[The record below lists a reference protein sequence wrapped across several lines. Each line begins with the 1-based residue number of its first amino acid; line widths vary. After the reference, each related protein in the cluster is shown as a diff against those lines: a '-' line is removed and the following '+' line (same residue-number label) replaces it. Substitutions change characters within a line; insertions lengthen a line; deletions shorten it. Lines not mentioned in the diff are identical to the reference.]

1 MLSEI
6 PDEWAAAV
14 ERWSAQNEK
23 HKREG
28 APDRNTE
35 YHLYQTMLGA
45 WPISAERLQAYMQK
59 ACREAREQTR
69 WTDPNEAFESA
80 VREFVEKILKDDEFL
95 RDFEAF
101 TTTTILPGRIN
112 SLSQTLLR
120 MTSPGV
126 PDIYQG
132 TEIWDLSLVDPDNRR
147 PVDYGVRRSLL
158 ANSKQL
164 SPEEIL
170 SRMDEGLPKLWT
182 VHQALLVRR
191 EHPASFGPGGSYVPL
206 PVTGAAPERLIGFRR
221 ADDVIAVVQRLAAR
235 GREWGDT
242 SVELPAGQW
251 RNRLTGDVLPG
262 GAAKAAD
269 LLARFPVALFIREA
283 GPA

>member
-1 MLSEI
+1 
-6 PDEWAAAV
+6 
-14 ERWSAQNEK
+14 
-23 HKREG
+23 
-28 APDRNTE
+28 
-35 YHLYQTMLGA
+35 
-45 WPISAERLQAYMQK
+45 
-59 ACREAREQTR
+59 
-69 WTDPNEAFESA
+69 
-80 VREFVEKILKDDEFL
+80 
-95 RDFEAF
+95 
-101 TTTTILPGRIN
+101 
-112 SLSQTLLR
+112 
-120 MTSPGV
+120 
-126 PDIYQG
+126 
-132 TEIWDLSLVDPDNRR
+132 
-147 PVDYGVRRSLL
+147 
-158 ANSKQL
+158 
-164 SPEEIL
+164 
-170 SRMDEGLPKLWT
+170 MDEGLPKLWT